1 MLEKIPSS
9 VGRALRG
16 ARAGTAELMFN
27 DEALDSVPAS
37 INVTCPEMEHYGQLA
52 PRFTADGIGVSPP
65 LEWNA
70 IPPDAISLV
79 LLVEDADSPTPDPL
93 VHAIVWGLPAVE
105 GGLREGALRSSTNS
119 GVISTMGRNSYL
131 SASYLP
137 PDPPSGHGVH
147 RYAFQIFALDAQPK
161 LDTPGRG
168 KLLDLLKSHA
178 IAKGM
183 AVGTYERL

>member
-9 VGRALRG
+9 IGRALRG
-16 ARAGTAELMFN
+16 ARAGTAELMYN
-27 DEALDSVPAS
+27 DAALAGVPAS
-37 INVTCPEMEHYGQLA
+37 INVRSAVIEDEGQLA
-52 PRFTADGIGVSPP
+52 ARFTADGIGVSPP
-65 LEWNA
+65 LEWQG
-70 IPPDAISLV
+70 IPPDASSLV

-93 VHAIVWGLPAVE
+93 VHAIVWGLPATD
-105 GGLREGALRSSTNS
+105 GGLREGALRSTDND
-119 GVISTMGRNSYL
+119 GAVETMGRNSYMT
-131 SASYLP
+131 ARYLP

-147 RYAFQIFALDAQPK
+147 RYAFQMFALDAQPK

-183 AVGTYERL
+183 LVGTYERA